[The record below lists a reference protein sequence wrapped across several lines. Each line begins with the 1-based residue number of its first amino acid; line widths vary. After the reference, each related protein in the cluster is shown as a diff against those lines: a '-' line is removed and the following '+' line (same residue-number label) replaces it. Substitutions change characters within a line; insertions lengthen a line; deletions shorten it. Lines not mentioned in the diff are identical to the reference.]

1 MSSFTATKCDIC
13 GKVKGEGNHWFFGL
27 EVSDTSTIAFSNNPM
42 QHTIAED
49 LKILNYD
56 LCSEAC
62 ALKLFNKV
70 IGARGQ
76 KNESPATLLSGI
88 VAGRET
94 IKV

>member
-1 MSSFTATKCDIC
+1 MSSFTATKCDVC
-13 GKVKGEGNHWFFGL
+13 GKVKGEGNHWFYGL
-27 EVSDTSTIAFSNNPM
+27 EVGDTATIAFSNRPM

-49 LKILNYD
+49 LIILNYD

-70 IGARGQ
+70 IGTRGN
-76 KNESPATLLSGI
+76 KNEGHTVLTGI